1 MFHPTQFPCTA
12 WCVTKDVDVLSVLIP
27 SQENFDRG
35 GFIFVCGTDRIYA
48 TRDEAVVEAEV
59 RLACMHDA
67 YVRAGQRWTK
77 AAERVAKLKGG
88 SV

>member
-1 MFHPTQFPCTA
+1 MHETA
-12 WCVTKDVDVLSVLIP
+12 L
-27 SQENFDRG
+27 F
-35 GFIFVCGTDRIYA
+35 A
-48 TRDEAVVEAEV
+48 TRDEAVAEAEV
-59 RLACMHDA
+59 RLARMHDA